1 MRDPMAHRISTQNG
15 KNGKSPFSY
24 YFGGGFKNRKNKKI
38 FSVIQKKESCNDTHT
53 QQVKR
58 RTRSRSGSSSPK

>member
-53 QQVKR
+53 H
-58 RTRSRSGSSSPK
+58 SR

>member
-38 FSVIQKKESCNDTHT
+38 FSVIQKKKAVMIHTHT
-53 QQVKR
+53 AGKKKKN
-58 RTRSRSGSSSPK
+58 SF